1 MNRGFTLVEVLVTTA
16 VLGLLAS
23 TAVAGSGR
31 DQAYRQL
38 EVALRRLR
46 IGLDR
51 GRLAAERQ
59 QQSCG
64 LQLSAR
70 GWQAPVDAALSACRA
85 VTSLAETGDGDP
97 SISLSS
103 NLPPLVRF
111 TANGLLLDGGVVV
124 LAHPRLPQ
132 RPCLVIGL
140 PLGITRSGTYQAPM
154 EERLS
159 ATHCRPDDAA

>member
-1 MNRGFTLVEVLVTTA
+1 MNRGFTLVELLVTIA
-16 VLGLLAS
+16 VLGLLAG

-31 DQAYRQL
+31 DQAHLEL

-59 QQSCG
+59 QQPCG
-64 LQLSAR
+64 LHLTGR
-70 GWQAPVDAALSACRA
+70 GWQAPVDGTLPACRA
-85 VTSLAETGDGDP
+85 VPPLAEIGE
-97 SISLSS
+97 SAISLRS

-124 LAHPRLPQ
+124 LTHPRLPQ

-140 PLGITRSGTYQAPM
+140 PLGITRSGTYQAPIQQ
-154 EERLS
+154 RLS
-159 ATHCRPDDAA
+159 ATHCRPDDAS

>member
-1 MNRGFTLVEVLVTTA
+1 MELLVTIA
-16 VLGLLAS
+16 VLGLLPARPWRDP
-23 TAVAGSGR
+23 AVIRRIGA
-31 DQAYRQL
+31 

-59 QQSCG
+59 QHACG

-70 GWQAPVDAALSACRA
+70 GWLAPVDAALPACRSA
-85 VTSLAETGDGDP
+85 TPLAEIGE
-97 SISLSS
+97 SAISLRS

-111 TANGLLLDGGVVV
+111 TANGLLLNGGVVV
-124 LAHPRLPQ
+124 LAHPHCRSALPGDWLAARHHPQ
-132 RPCLVIGL
+132 RLYEE
-140 PLGITRSGTYQAPM
+140 PLRSV
-154 EERLS
+154 S

>member
-1 MNRGFTLVEVLVTTA
+1 MNRGFTLVELLVTMA
-16 VLGLLAS
+16 VLGLLAG

-31 DQAYRQL
+31 DQAHLEL

-59 QQSCG
+59 QQPCG
-64 LQLSAR
+64 LHLSSS
-70 GWQAPVDAALSACRA
+70 GWQAPSDAALPACPA
-85 VTSLAETGDGDP
+85 VTPLAETGA
-97 SISLSS
+97 SAISLRS

-140 PLGITRSGTYQAPM
+140 PLGITRSGTYQAPI

>member
-1 MNRGFTLVEVLVTTA
+1 MNRGFTLVELLVTIA
-16 VLGLLAS
+16 VLGLLAG

-31 DQAYRQL
+31 DQAHLEL

-59 QQSCG
+59 QQPCG
-64 LQLSAR
+64 LHLTAR
-70 GWQAPVDAALSACRA
+70 GWHAPVDETLPACRA
-85 VTSLAETGDGDP
+85 ATPLAETGE
-97 SISLSS
+97 SAISLSS

-124 LAHPRLPQ
+124 LAHPRLTQ

-140 PLGITRSGTYQAPM
+140 PLGITRSGTYQAPIQQ
-154 EERLS
+154 RLS

>member
-1 MNRGFTLVEVLVTTA
+1 MNRGFTLVELLVTIA
-16 VLGLLAS
+16 VLGLLAG
-23 TAVAGSGR
+23 TAVPGSGR
-31 DQAYRQL
+31 DQAHRQL

-51 GRLAAERQ
+51 GRLAAEQ
-59 QQSCG
+59 QQQPCG
-64 LQLSAR
+64 LSLTAF
-70 GWQAPVDAALSACRA
+70 GWQTPADGMLPACRA
-85 VTSLAETGDGDP
+85 ATSPSETGDVDP

-140 PLGITRSGTYQAPM
+140 PLGITRSGTYQAPIQQ
-154 EERLS
+154 RLS